1 MILDGEPPR
10 LAESPAADLSRTR
23 APNVVVAVVAPS
35 HGRLDSRR
43 RTSRL
48 PARHISNVDVEP
60 PHTTSR
66 NQPYRRVVMSFRR
79 RLKGKAPPE
88 GFEMIEQAIED
99 FENQMKDA
107 VNEEH
112 EGKRKNELTWRI
124 HRIHWEK
131 NRFIF
136 DLMYK
141 RKALKRELY
150 DYLCREKIADQA
162 LISKWRKPGYENLCS
177 LLSIQKSATNFGTTS
192 ICRVPM
198 ASRAPQQR
206 LTPNVK
212 TGCISCCSGDGIMGG
227 PIWWNTPIT
236 DDIEKKLNKKRK
248 AEDAADAAE
257 EDPEVAKRIAAL
269 KKEMMGGEGKV
280 SAPLD

>member
-1 MILDGEPPR
+1 
-10 LAESPAADLSRTR
+10 
-23 APNVVVAVVAPS
+23 
-35 HGRLDSRR
+35 
-43 RTSRL
+43 
-48 PARHISNVDVEP
+48 
-60 PHTTSR
+60 
-66 NQPYRRVVMSFRR
+66 MSFRR
-79 RLKGKAPPE
+79 RLKGKQPPE
-88 GFEMIEQAIED
+88 GFDMIEHAIED

-112 EGKRKNELTWRI
+112 EGKRKNELSWRI

-131 NRFIF
+131 NRFVF

-177 LLSIQKSATNFGTTS
+177 LLSIQKSATNFGTAS

-236 DDIEKKLNKKRK
+236 EDVEKKATKKRK
-248 AEDAADAAE
+248 SAESEAE
-257 EDPEVAKRIAAL
+257 EDPDVAKRIAAL
-269 KKEMMGGEGKV
+269 KREMTGGGAAVEAHDG
-280 SAPLD
+280 LD

>member
-43 RTSRL
+43 RTSRS

-280 SAPLD
+280 SVPLD